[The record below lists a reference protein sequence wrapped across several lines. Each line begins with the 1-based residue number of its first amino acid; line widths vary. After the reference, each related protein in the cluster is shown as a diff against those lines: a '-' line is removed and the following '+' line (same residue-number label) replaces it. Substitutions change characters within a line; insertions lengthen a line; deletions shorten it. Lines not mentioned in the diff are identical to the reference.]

1 MNIQDVE
8 KLAQLARIDMSEEEK
23 IELLK
28 DLQSILGYM
37 DKIQAVTMDLGEP
50 TAGELKNVM
59 REDANPHEAGVYTER
74 ILASAPEAE
83 NGYIK
88 VKQIL

>member
-8 KLAQLARIDMSEEEK
+8 KLAQLARIDISEEEK
-23 IELLK
+23 EELLK
-28 DLQSILGYM
+28 DLQGILGYI
-37 DKIQAVTMDLGEP
+37 DQVQAVSVDTGEKD
-50 TAGELKNVM
+50 AGELRNVM
-59 REDANPHEAGVYTER
+59 REDANPHESGIYTER
-74 ILASAPEAE
+74 ILASAPETE